1 MVLSVPAVSFSVG
14 SSAPPASGSDSK
26 VDMSLDEMIKQRRKE
41 QQSKSRKGA
50 AGRAPST
57 ADRVTG
63 TNKAK
68 RAAAVKARRGMKA
81 GGSINNTT
89 KPKASAMDV
98 EREVYRQSRK
108 TAKSKESSLRKKTG
122 GRLPPAKD
130 SATTRRRQ
138 SQRVQDNRKKM
149 DKQRQM
155 NDQSKQVGNAIYTWT
170 QGTRRPPSKKA
181 VNAAVDA
188 MQSAGFKV
196 PSGMQMVISF
206 APAPDGK
213 NPPPQ
218 PKGKNGGNN
227 NRNNNNNNNGGRNP
241 PRNNNRNNTNK
252 GGGRRN

>member
-1 MVLSVPAVSFSVG
+1 MLNVKCIVNLVKLP
-14 SSAPPASGSDSK
+14 K
-26 VDMSLDEMIKQRRKE
+26 VKNLLY
-41 QQSKSRKGA
+41 
-50 AGRAPST
+50 
-57 ADRVTG
+57 V
-63 TNKAK
+63 
-68 RAAAVKARRGMKA
+68 
-81 GGSINNTT
+81 
-89 KPKASAMDV
+89 
-98 EREVYRQSRK
+98 
-108 TAKSKESSLRKKTG
+108 KKTG

-188 MQSAGFKV
+188 MQGAGFKV

-206 APAPDGK
+206 APAPGGN

-218 PKGKNGGNN
+218 PKGKNGGKNS
-227 NRNNNNNNNGGRNP
+227 RNNNNNNNSNNNRGRNA
-241 PRNNNRNNTNK
+241 PRNNIRNNNNN